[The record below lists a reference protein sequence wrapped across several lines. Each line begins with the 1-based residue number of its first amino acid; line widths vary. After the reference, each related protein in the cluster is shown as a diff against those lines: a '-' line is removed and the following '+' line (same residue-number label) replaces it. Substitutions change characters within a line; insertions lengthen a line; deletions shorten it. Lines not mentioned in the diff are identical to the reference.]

1 MPVSARQLEA
11 WHPPNVT
18 GNVWNPIA
26 FTEGKQADKQRQ
38 PVGLQTGQTE
48 GAKERERWRYRLAP
62 NAHEVKAGLIWWQ
75 EVVVLQH

>member
-26 FTEGKQADKQRQ
+26 FTEGKQAEKQRQ
-38 PVGLQTGQTE
+38 PVGLQTQVRQRG
-48 GAKERERWRYRLAP
+48 RERGNDGGTDGRPMPMKLRRSLFGGR
-62 NAHEVKAGLIWWQ
+62 KL
-75 EVVVLQH
+75 